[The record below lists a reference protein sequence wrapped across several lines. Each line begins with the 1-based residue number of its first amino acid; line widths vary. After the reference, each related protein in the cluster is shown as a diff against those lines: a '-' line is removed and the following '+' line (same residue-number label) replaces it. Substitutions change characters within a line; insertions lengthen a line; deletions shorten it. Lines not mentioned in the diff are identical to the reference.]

1 MNKLRE
7 FAMSLFEEATTGF
20 DEKTSEKTDEGK
32 DDKQVKAAGDH
43 AMKVSKSNVKDPG
56 KAESLKVESA
66 DNVDEDM
73 ESLEEELKSLF
84 ETEEEVVEEAKDAE
98 VVGDKVGKGM
108 NNVGGGKMNSDAAVM
123 ESKKVKK
130 DDKKAKKADLSK
142 KLKTLKEEQEKVL
155 KALKECGM
163 ESEVH
168 ADKVVINVGSKSDVE
183 FVGDESDDLDTDFAD
198 VEDDMDSETEDMDM
212 SDDSLNDEDEDVI
225 VDDDEDEVVDSESV
239 VKESK
244 KLPIVEAKKELNE
257 TKFLLA
263 KSLYVNKLLAR
274 ENLSKNQKRK
284 IVEYL
289 DSARSINEAKEIYF
303 RVKNLLENVHES
315 QERPSFKTSS
325 ASNGTKRTMNESVQ
339 QSKKENDSLTQRWQV
354 LAGIKK

>member
-1 MNKLRE
+1 
-7 FAMSLFEEATTGF
+7 
-20 DEKTSEKTDEGK
+20 
-32 DDKQVKAAGDH
+32 
-43 AMKVSKSNVKDPG
+43 
-56 KAESLKVESA
+56 
-66 DNVDEDM
+66 
-73 ESLEEELKSLF
+73 
-84 ETEEEVVEEAKDAE
+84 
-98 VVGDKVGKGM
+98 
-108 NNVGGGKMNSDAAVM
+108 
-123 ESKKVKK
+123 VKK

-303 RVKNLLENVHES
+303 RVKNLLKS
-315 QERPSFKTSS
+315 RSMK
-325 ASNGTKRTMNESVQ
+325 
-339 QSKKENDSLTQRWQV
+339 
-354 LAGIKK
+354 